1 MKKYRVLLDYNIEI
15 TRITSSVIHFKIGE
29 DLIDANSALFGANA
43 TMLNLPMTY
52 ALFTCTQC

>member
-15 TRITSSVIHFKIGE
+15 TGITFFIQFKIGE